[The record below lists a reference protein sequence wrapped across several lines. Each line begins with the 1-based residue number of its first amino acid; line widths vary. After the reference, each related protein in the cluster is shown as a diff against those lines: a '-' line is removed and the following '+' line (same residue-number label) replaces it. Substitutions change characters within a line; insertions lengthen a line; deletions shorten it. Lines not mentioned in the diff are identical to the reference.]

1 MRRVRHVVIGV
12 LALVGIVVVGTVGY
26 VLLGF
31 GVLDAIYQTVTTI
44 TTVGFRE
51 VEPLD
56 GAGQVF
62 TIVLI
67 LAGVGTALYTLT
79 VGLELIVEGHLGAV
93 MERRRMDKRID
104 GLRNHVIVCGWG
116 RVGRAIARELGR
128 CAAGR
133 SWSSTTIPSGSRPS
147 IASPTCWATRPS
159 DDVLRQAG
167 IEHAGALVAALSTD
181 AANLFITLSGRALR
195 PDLFIVA
202 RAREDSSIEKLARAG
217 ADRVVNPQEIGGARM
232 AAFVLHPHVT
242 EFLDV
247 VMRDRS
253 IELRLEE
260 VEVPA
265 GSPFVGQSLRQ
276 AKVRDRTGA
285 LVLALRHVDGTMLTN
300 PDPDTE
306 LVVGQILIAI
316 GTDDQLRVLVAAA
329 ASAPGRGRGRAGGA
343 DAPIA
348 AMARR
353 SRRDA
358 HPRHRTRPSK
368 KVTKASQGLMRS
380 ASSAS
385 MAICWVASAITS
397 AASRARR

>member
-1 MRRVRHVVIGV
+1 M
-12 LALVGIVVVGTVGY
+12 
-26 VLLGF
+26 
-31 GVLDAIYQTVTTI
+31 
-44 TTVGFRE
+44 
-51 VEPLD
+51 
-56 GAGQVF
+56 
-62 TIVLI
+62 
-67 LAGVGTALYTLT
+67 
-79 VGLELIVEGHLGAV
+79 
-93 MERRRMDKRID
+93 
-104 GLRNHVIVCGWG
+104 
-116 RVGRAIARELGR
+116 
-128 CAAGR
+128 
-133 SWSSTTIPSGSRPS
+133 
-147 IASPTCWATRPS
+147 
-159 DDVLRQAG
+159 
-167 IEHAGALVAALSTD
+167 AALSTD

-232 AAFVLHPHVT
+232 AAFLLHPHVT

-260 VEVPA
+260 VEMPA

-316 GTDDQLRVLVAAA
+316 GTDDQLRVLVAAFEP
-329 ASAPGRGRGRAGGA
+329 PGGRARR
-343 DAPIA
+343 APMPIV
-348 AMARR
+348 AMARP

-358 HPRHRTRPSK
+358 QPRHRRGP
-368 KVTKASQGLMRS
+368 RS
-380 ASSAS
+380 RRGPR
-385 MAICWVASAITS
+385 
-397 AASRARR
+397 RAPCGGAWCRR

>member
-12 LALVGIVVVGTVGY
+12 LALFGIVVVGTVGY

-31 GVLDAIYQTVTTI
+31 GVLDATYQTVTTI

-104 GLRNHVIVCGWG
+104 GLRNHVILCGWG
-116 RVGRAIARELGR
+116 RVGRAIAKELGDAR
-128 CAAGR
+128 R
-133 SWSSTTIPSGSRPS
+133 EIVIVDNDPERV
-147 IASPTCWATRPS
+147 ATVDRLPYVLGDATS

-232 AAFVLHPHVT
+232 AAFLLHPHVT

-260 VEVPA
+260 VEVPV

-306 LVVGQILIAI
+306 LVVGQIIIAI

-329 ASAPGRGRGRAGGA
+329 ASAPGAPGAPMHDRGEGA
-343 DAPIA
+343 SVSP
-348 AMARR
+348 
-353 SRRDA
+353 
-358 HPRHRTRPSK
+358 
-368 KVTKASQGLMRS
+368 
-380 ASSAS
+380 
-385 MAICWVASAITS
+385 
-397 AASRARR
+397 